1 VHDLGCDRARQL
13 LLPLIAYLRRSKLDV
28 LVAELWPLTVIA
40 PFAARLAGFRGKV
53 VVSEHAILS
62 RPYAPRGKAQRRI
75 LRVST
80 FASYRMAAARV
91 RVSRGACADMASL
104 SRLPLGSFTTIYNPI
119 PAAIPPSADAITAAK
134 HLWGTHGP
142 RFLTV
147 GNLKPEKNQALLLRA
162 FAALPRP
169 DARLMLL
176 GNGPEEAALRAL
188 AEELGVAARVIFA
201 GFQRDPAP
209 FYASADL
216 FALSSNHEGFGN
228 VIVEALSHGLPV
240 VSTDCP
246 AGPAEILEGGRFGRL
261 VPVGDAAALAGAMD
275 AALDAPVDR
284 DALVRRASDFAPHI
298 AARQYLAVM
307 GL

>member
-1 VHDLGCDRARQL
+1 MTVH
-13 LLPLIAYLRRSKLDV
+13 
-28 LVAELWPLTVIA
+28 E
-40 PFAARLAGFRGKV
+40 F
-53 VVSEHAILS
+53 LS
-62 RPYAPRGKAQRRI
+62 
-75 LRVST
+75 
-80 FASYRMAAARV
+80 
-91 RVSRGACADMASL
+91 
-104 SRLPLGSFTTIYNPI
+104 
-119 PAAIPPSADAITAAK
+119 
-134 HLWGTHGP
+134 
-142 RFLTV
+142 V

-176 GNGPEEAALRAL
+176 GSGPQEAPLRAL
-188 AEELGVAARVIFA
+188 AEQLGLAERVIFA

-209 FYASADL
+209 FYAAADL
-216 FALSSNHEGFGN
+216 FVLSSNHEGFGN

-246 AGPAEILEGGRFGRL
+246 AGPAEILDGGTFGLL
-261 VPVGDAAALAGAMD
+261 VPVGDAAALAEAMD

-284 DALVRRASDFAPHI
+284 DALVRRASDFAPDI